1 MGDLWVPAVHLPGCK
16 YQKLALFQKPRY
28 SKLMRTLFFV
38 NSGQKNPKKIK
49 RAKLG
54 PNFEKLGQESCL
66 SLGLLKFPSTQLPYS
81 TQNLSSFTSEKKEP
95 SNKITMATN
104 GGFFVSSPLL
114 FPILGFSPRMPRFP
128 GRKKSGL
135 IKGVLSTMILLW

>member
-1 MGDLWVPAVHLPGCK
+1 MDGSDHFPFFSWVICE
-16 YQKLALFQKPRY
+16 FQPFIFQGVNTKNWLCFKNLGTL
-28 SKLMRTLFFV
+28 SWLRTLFFV
-38 NSGQKNPKKIK
+38 NSGQKNPKKLK
-49 RAKLG
+49 RAKLS

-104 GGFFVSSPLL
+104 GGFFVSSSLL
-114 FPILGFSPRMPRFP
+114 FPILGFSTRMPRFSL
-128 GRKKSGL
+128 KKK
-135 IKGVLSTMILLW
+135 IRP